1 MSVKEILIL
10 AKERLE
16 EGWGQG
22 RYYNNETQCYCIAGA
37 IWQCTG
43 GLPGGN
49 AAIAAVAKA
58 IKPDALTSEGTVV
71 KWNDDPRRTKQ
82 EVLQKIQ
89 EAIDATD

>member
-22 RYYNNETQCYCIAGA
+22 RYYNDETQCYCIAGA

-43 GLPGGN
+43 GLQDAI
-49 AAIAAVAKA
+49 AAIGAVAKA
-58 IKPDALTSEGTVV
+58 INPNALTGEGTVV

-89 EAIDATD
+89 EAIDAAD